1 MPHPKLYVGVM
12 GDEVRSKAFDIVT
25 RLRNKGIIVETDY
38 LDRSVKAQMKY
49 ANKLGVDFAVVIGQN
64 EIESGVVM
72 LKEMETGTQTEV
84 NLKDLETKMV
94 CG

>member
-1 MPHPKLYVGVM
+1 M
-12 GDEVRSKAFDIVT
+12 
-25 RLRNKGIIVETDY
+25 ETDY

-49 ANKLGVDFAVVIGQN
+49 ANKLGADFAVVIGQN
-64 EIESGVVM
+64 EIENGVVM

-84 NLKDLETKMV
+84 KLEDLEAKLV